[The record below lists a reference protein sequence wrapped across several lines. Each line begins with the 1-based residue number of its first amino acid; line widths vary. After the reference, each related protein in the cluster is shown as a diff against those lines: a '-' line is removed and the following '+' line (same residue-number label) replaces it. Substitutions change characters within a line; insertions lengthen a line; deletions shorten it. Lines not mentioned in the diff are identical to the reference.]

1 MSSIVNRVKEAV
13 SSSKKDDPTYT
24 DTTTGSSA
32 QPRTDTTTHG
42 LGSGTTHSTTHP
54 SAGDNYSL
62 GSDNRGVSGPASRTD
77 GPHDSNL
84 MNKADPRVDSDRDY
98 SKNMGANPHG
108 TASTGTGVGTGSHGT
123 HGTSGT
129 HGTTGTHGVTGTHD
143 TTGTHGAGPHSSG
156 LANKADPR
164 VDSDRDGS
172 RNMGANPYGT
182 TGTTHSAAHSAG
194 APGTA
199 SALGTGAGGAFGS
212 TTEHSTAGQ
221 YGTHSATGTGP
232 ASRTEGPH
240 SSNLGNK
247 ADPRVDSDRDG
258 SRTMGSNTHGTS
270 GTRDTA
276 GSHGYGHNTAGVA
289 TGAGLGAGVGAA
301 AAGHHS
307 TSHGAD
313 SANRGFG
320 GPASKT
326 DGPHE
331 SNVANKMDPRVD
343 SDRDHSK
350 NMGANPRGTATTGT
364 SDSTHGTGGGAFFT
378 GGQTGTHGTEH
389 TRTHGAPEGT
399 YGPHESRAANAADP
413 RVDSDRDGSRK
424 VGGATGT
431 HAGSHTGHHGTT
443 GTHIPGTAAATTGAH
458 TGSTGTHTGHTGT
471 HTGTTGTHTGTTGTH
486 APHTGTTGSHAAGT
500 GAAAGLG
507 GTHGHH
513 TGPAP
518 NTAGPHKSD
527 MLNKLDPRVDS
538 DLDGSKTIGGNKTD
552 DSRDA
557 TRKHKDPTDAAQV
570 PPSVLQK
577 HVGGVEVQHDD
588 HTHGRAQRH
597 STSHQEQHRGL

>member
-13 SSSKKDDPTYT
+13 SPSRKEDAVYT
-24 DTTTGSSA
+24 DTTTGSST
-32 QPRTDTTTHG
+32 QPRTDTATHG
-42 LGSGTTHSTTHP
+42 LGSNTTHSTSHSTHG
-54 SAGDNYSL
+54 STGDNYSL
-62 GSDNRGVSGPASRTD
+62 GGDNRGTSGPASRTD
-77 GPHDSNL
+77 GPHESNL

-108 TASTGTGVGTGSHGT
+108 TASTGTGVAGTT
-123 HGTSGT
+123 GTSGT
-129 HGTTGTHGVTGTHD
+129 HGTHG
-143 TTGTHGAGPHSSG
+143 TTGLHGEGPHSSG

-172 RNMGANPYGT
+172 RNMGANPHGT
-182 TGTTHSAAHSAG
+182 TDTTHSAAHSVG

-199 SALGTGAGGAFGS
+199 SALDTGAAGSFG
-212 TTEHSTAGQ
+212 TTSGHSSAGQ

-232 ASRTEGPH
+232 ASTTQGPH
-240 SSNLGNK
+240 GSNLANK

-258 SRTMGSNTHGTS
+258 SRTLGSNPQDRS
-270 GTRDTA
+270 GTRDTT
-276 GSHGYGHNTAGVA
+276 GSHGYGHNTAGLA
-289 TGAGLGAGVGAA
+289 AGAGAGAGAGAA

-307 TSHGAD
+307 TSHGTD
-313 SANRGFG
+313 SANRGLG

-331 SNVANKMDPRVD
+331 SNVANKMDPRID

-350 NMGANPRGTATTGT
+350 NMGANPHGTATTGA
-364 SDSTHGTGGGAFFT
+364 SDTTHGTGGGAFFT

-389 TRTHGAPEGT
+389 TGSTRTHGAPEGT
-399 YGPHESRAANAADP
+399 HGPHDSRAANAADP
-413 RVDSDRDGSRK
+413 RVDSDRDGSRNM
-424 VGGATGT
+424 GTTGHHGTTGT
-431 HAGSHTGHHGTT
+431 HTGHHDHGTTDTHTGTTGSHTGHHGTT
-443 GTHIPGTAAATTGAH
+443 GTHTGA
-458 TGSTGTHTGHTGT
+458 
-471 HTGTTGTHTGTTGTH
+471 TGTH
-486 APHTGTTGSHAAGT
+486 APHTGTTGSHGMGT
-500 GAAAGLG
+500 GAGAGLG
-507 GTHGHH
+507 AAQSH

-527 MLNKLDPRVDS
+527 LLNKLDPRVDS
-538 DLDGSKTIGGNKTD
+538 NLDGSRTVGGNKTD

-577 HVGGVEVQHDD
+577 HVGDVELQHDD
-588 HTHGRAQRH
+588 HTHQRAKRH
-597 STSHQEQHRGL
+597 SISHQEQHRGL